1 MFLGSGGIVFFDQST
16 SVLDLCTYFL
26 DFCEDESCGR
36 CTTCFQGTQRALEI
50 LRRIGQGGGR
60 ESDYEKLNDLIQA
73 LRWSNCLHGQFAPT
87 SVKLALN
94 YFRDEFEILIKE
106 QRDPTQSLPGLI
118 QYQIKD
124 STASEL
130 EVASEL
136 CPTDAIVRNNL
147 GWKIDDAAC
156 IRCDA
161 CREVAPLAIEIR
173 DRFEIPLLTQ

>member
-1 MFLGSGGIVFFDQST
+1 MPPT
-16 SVLDLCTYFL
+16 TYTINTHQL
-26 DFCEDESCGR
+26 
-36 CTTCFQGTQRALEI
+36 
-50 LRRIGQGGGR
+50 
-60 ESDYEKLNDLIQA
+60 EKLNDFIQA

-161 CREVAPLAIEIR
+161 CREVAPLAIEVR